1 MGAIWTKSDTRGS
14 VDVEELRPGHL
25 WIRVQG
31 HLTPSTGGELPSLI
45 SLAAGTAEPL
55 RLLVDARR
63 MHGYDRA
70 VVGVLRAFLA
80 GAARAVQVT
89 VATRGLQGTVTARTA
104 ALFVRQ
110 FGMELEVVTNELD
123 FETRMV
129 RARRTALF
137 SRAA

>member
-1 MGAIWTKSDTRGS
+1 
-14 VDVEELRPGHL
+14 
-25 WIRVQG
+25 
-31 HLTPSTGGELPSLI
+31 
-45 SLAAGTAEPL
+45 
-55 RLLVDARR
+55 
-63 MHGYDRA
+63 
-70 VVGVLRAFLA
+70 
-80 GAARAVQVT
+80 VT